1 MKKVLIPQQVKNIL
15 HYRKLVAAYRSLR
28 RNLPYLFT
36 YKNYPELKMLNT
48 TNSLDG
54 GVFSQL
60 KKLTKIHQG
69 ITKSL
74 KSKLIDDY
82 LVSYNKKL

>member
-1 MKKVLIPQQVKNIL
+1 MP
-15 HYRKLVAAYRSLR
+15 
-28 RNLPYLFT
+28 
-36 YKNYPELKMLNT
+36 NT

-54 GVFSQL
+54 GVFFQL
-60 KKLTKIHQG
+60 KTLTKIHQG

-82 LVSYNKKL
+82 LVNYNKKL

>member
-1 MKKVLIPQQVKNIL
+1 MP
-15 HYRKLVAAYRSLR
+15 
-28 RNLPYLFT
+28 
-36 YKNYPELKMLNT
+36 NT

-54 GVFSQL
+54 RVFSWL

-69 ITKSL
+69 VTKSL

-82 LVSYNKKL
+82 LVNCNKKTMVQPYIFFIT